1 MPPFIQERSR
11 DNPFQGVSAI
21 IYFLD
26 SIWHYR
32 ITWRRSCK
40 IRAKENTY
48 KNYVCWAFQRGCQ
61 STSWSSVLSVTRTLR
76 IHIATCKIAP
86 IRDQHACVAQGPSCH
101 HLSSHTWAVETEGDD
116 TEQPPQCPPLL
127 TPFRWELQPE
137 KEPYTPLVR
146 KQPHEHHNK
155 DD

>member
-11 DNPFQGVSAI
+11 DDPFQGVSAI

-32 ITWRRSCK
+32 ITWCQSCK

-61 STSWSSVLSVTRTLR
+61 STSWSSVLSITRTLR
-76 IHIATCKIAP
+76 IHIATCKIPP

-101 HLSSHTWAVETEGDD
+101 HLSKPHVSSGDRGWWHGAI
-116 TEQPPQCPPLL
+116 TSVSSTAHPI
-127 TPFRWELQPE
+127 
-137 KEPYTPLVR
+137 
-146 KQPHEHHNK
+146 
-155 DD
+155 